1 MMRQRSASPPAA
13 FAEDWIDGDIH
24 GLQAL
29 ASALYGHA
37 FQITDVMS
45 VLDQQVSRLAP
56 AGSMFASSWRRDSI
70 TAEALA
76 TVVVQAAAIIDG
88 LAVELAAIENA
99 LEEEAYVASRY
110 GVTIGTDGQPPP
122 VSPEPDVDLSGRALA
137 GRLQAGPRTSD
148 GGRAA
153 GQAAGRPTAH
163 SPVRAGNAVTEARH
177 VLCRTGNPYQLL
189 TWPADVEPRRLPL
202 RSQGCVIGARGRHLK
217 IVKPIDRDAP
227 IRWLND
233 HRRPSLS
240 MAAARAIPA
249 IAPRA
254 IRNGGFSER
263 KWRLRG
269 LRPIPDEAMA
279 IRGSCPV
286 GTNAPGSGPPVT
298 LASLSPVDRRLSRV

>member
-122 VSPEPDVDLSGRALA
+122 VSPEPDVDLSGRHWLVVYKLA
-137 GRLQAGPRTSD
+137 HERAMADVRQVRQQAVRQLTRLYEQVMPSRRLAMSSAGPEILTSSLR
-148 GGRAA
+148 GPRMLSRAA
-153 GQAAGRPTAH
+153 CPFV
-163 SPVRAGNAVTEARH
+163 VR
-177 VLCRTGNPYQLL
+177 
-189 TWPADVEPRRLPL
+189 DV
-202 RSQGCVIGARGRHLK
+202 
-217 IVKPIDRDAP
+217 
-227 IRWLND
+227 
-233 HRRPSLS
+233 
-240 MAAARAIPA
+240 
-249 IAPRA
+249 
-254 IRNGGFSER
+254 
-263 KWRLRG
+263 
-269 LRPIPDEAMA
+269 
-279 IRGSCPV
+279 
-286 GTNAPGSGPPVT
+286 
-298 LASLSPVDRRLSRV
+298 